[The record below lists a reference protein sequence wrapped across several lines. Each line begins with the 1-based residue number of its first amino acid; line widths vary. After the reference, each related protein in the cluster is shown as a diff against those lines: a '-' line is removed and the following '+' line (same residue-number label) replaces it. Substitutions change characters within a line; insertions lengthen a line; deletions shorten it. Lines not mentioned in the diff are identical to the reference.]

1 MKFLVS
7 LDLNKNELLN
17 AVVQNLAS
25 APSTPSEGQIYHN
38 TTDNKLYGYNG
49 SAWVDLMSQG
59 TVYTHPNA
67 TNPSYNET
75 LSGATVLA
83 SFQTDAEGHVDVLTT
98 RTMTLSDLGYTGATD
113 ANNYVHP
120 NDGVDLGA
128 ALTGANVIS
137 DVNVNTAGHVTGF
150 TTRALTAADIGAV
163 IINDGAT
170 NGTDTWS
177 SNKISTEIANAVTAG
192 MNYKGA
198 YNASTNTPDLDT
210 APSGV
215 QIGDTYTVT
224 ADGTF
229 FTTNV
234 QVGDVLIAE
243 ADSATTEAE
252 WTIVNKNIPDIVS
265 ASESEEGLIQIASQA
280 DVNTGTDAL
289 KAVTALTL
297 QAKLDAL
304 ALYGKYV
311 QDLGDGASTTI
322 GINHSLGS
330 SDVQVVFRDNA
341 TGEMVMT
348 DYTVVDSN
356 NINAIFNTA
365 PTSNKYRAVVI
376 A

>member
-7 LDLNKNELLN
+7 LDLTKNELLN
-17 AVVQNLAS
+17 AVVQNLATD
-25 APSTPSEGQIYHN
+25 PSDPLEGQIYHN
-38 TTDNKLYGYNG
+38 TSTNKLKCYDGTT
-49 SAWVDLMSQG
+49 WVDLMQD
-59 TVYTHPNA
+59 TVYSHPGA

-137 DVNVNTAGHVTGF
+137 DVNVNAAGHVTGF
-150 TTRALTAADIGAV
+150 ATRALTAADIGAAIV
-163 IINDGAT
+163 NDSVT

-177 SNKISTEIANAVTAG
+177 SNKISTEIANAVTGG
-192 MNYKGA
+192 MNYKGG
-198 YNASTNTPDLDT
+198 YNAATNTPDLDS

-215 QIGDTYTVT
+215 AVGDTYTVT

-229 FTTNV
+229 FTTDV

-265 ASESEEGLIQIASQA
+265 ATTTEEGLIMIADQT
-280 DVNTGTDAL
+280 DVNDGTDNT

-304 ALYGKYV
+304 ATYGKYV
-311 QDLGDGASTTI
+311 QTLGDGASTTI
-322 GINHSLGS
+322 GVTHNLGS
-330 SDVQVVFRDNA
+330 SDVQVVFRDTA
-341 TGEMVMT
+341 TGEAVIT

-356 NINAIFNTA
+356 NVNAIFNTA
-365 PTSNKYRAVVI
+365 PTSNKYTAVVI